1 MRLLRRTVLAG
12 GAALTP
18 LFGLIGCGP
27 GSRQT
32 VRHILPTVTDTHI
45 SITCSVARPVEL
57 LSLHL
62 AHKVYTGEQ
71 RDSEGVHWSFV
82 VEDLAPDTQ
91 YELQLLEGDSPIG
104 SAWPLRTF
112 PAENAE
118 VEQLKLAAFT
128 CAGGGDAFGF
138 NGLQYFKP
146 HAFRHRL
153 FDDLLA
159 QKPDAVIAIGDHIY
173 WDLRGGDR
181 PPLGRRKSALIRW
194 IIGAY
199 LRVKY
204 GVFDRDLPL
213 LGSPNE
219 AVLKRIADE
228 QIADLYGTRFKST
241 PIFFISD
248 DHDYFEN
255 DDAEKDLVTFPADA
269 FSRAAHRA
277 VADLYYP
284 ALPSAPASDL
294 SRSFGL
300 LRYGNLFEAPL
311 LDCAGYL
318 SLAEASGDVR
328 SGDDASRELEETEN
342 AATLFPNSVEHW
354 VLDRIAVSPAKHFA
368 LVPSHPMGWTAG
380 KWREWY
386 PDVVAPEGFEGLVTN
401 ELNFER
407 ATKGVLTTRAQ
418 KYLWQPGWWAQHQR
432 LLQALSLRAGSRFT
446 FSGDI
451 HAQGAIA
458 IEASGGDALP
468 GGSVNSLLVG
478 PVSTSDATW
487 PSFARG
493 IPANQPGW
501 LQTTTLS
508 VTEEVNGF
516 ALFDIRSTGVVAQ
529 LFNCGGHDASGTDD
543 GRVQRVTDLLLS

>member
-45 SITCSVARPVEL
+45 SITCSVARPVES
-57 LSLHL
+57 LSLRL

-71 RDSEGVHWSFV
+71 RDSKGVHWSFV

-284 ALPSAPASDL
+284 PLPYAPTPDTQ
-294 SRSFGL
+294 RSFGL
-300 LRYGNLFEAPL
+300 FKYGNLFEAPL
-311 LDCAGYL
+311 LDCAGQM
-318 SLAEASGDVR
+318 SLAENVESGE
-328 SGDDASRELEETEN
+328 GD
-342 AATLFPNSVEHW
+342 ATGVNSARLFPEAIERW
-354 VLDRIAVSPAKHFA
+354 VLDRIEVSKAKHFA

-401 ELNFER
+401 ELNLDG
-407 ATKGVLTTRAQ
+407 ATKGVLTTKAQ
-418 KYLWQPGWWAQHQR
+418 KYLWQRGWWTQHQR
-432 LLQALSLRAGSRFT
+432 LLQALSARPGSRFT

-458 IEASGGDALP
+458 IEVSGDEALP
-468 GGSVNSLLVG
+468 GGLVKSLLVG

-501 LQTTTLS
+501 LQTKTLS

-516 ALFDIRSTGVVAQ
+516 ALFDIRSSGVVAQ

-543 GRVQRVTDLLLS
+543 GRVQGVTDLLLS

>member
-45 SITCSVARPVEL
+45 SITCSVARPVES
-57 LSLHL
+57 LSLRV

-71 RDSEGVHWSFV
+71 RDSKGVHWSFV

-173 WDLRGGDR
+173 WDLRGSDR

-284 ALPSAPASDL
+284 PLPYAPTPDTQ
-294 SRSFGL
+294 RSFGL
-300 LRYGNLFEAPL
+300 FKYGNLFEAPL
-311 LDCAGYL
+311 LDCAGQM
-318 SLAEASGDVR
+318 SLAENVESGE
-328 SGDDASRELEETEN
+328 GD
-342 AATLFPNSVEHW
+342 ATGVNSARLFPEAIERW
-354 VLDRIAVSPAKHFA
+354 VLDRIEVSKAKHFA

-401 ELNFER
+401 ELNLDG
-407 ATKGVLTTRAQ
+407 ATKGVLTTKAQ
-418 KYLWQPGWWAQHQR
+418 KYLWQRGWWTQHQR

-458 IEASGGDALP
+458 IESSGGDVLL
-468 GGSVNSLLVG
+468 GGSVKSLLVG

-501 LQTTTLS
+501 LQTKTLS

-516 ALFDIRSTGVVAQ
+516 ALFDIRSSGVVAQ

-543 GRVQRVTDLLLS
+543 GRVQGVTDLLLS

>member
-1 MRLLRRTVLAG
+1 MVPLL
-12 GAALTP
+12 
-18 LFGLIGCGP
+18 GLIGCGP
-27 GSRQT
+27 SSRQT
-32 VRHILPTVTDTHI
+32 IRHILPTVTDTRI
-45 SITCSVARPVEL
+45 SISCSLAQPVQS
-57 LSLHL
+57 LSLRM
-62 AHKVYTGEQ
+62 ANTFYTGEQ
-71 RDSEGVHWSFV
+71 RDSEGLHWSFT
-82 VEDLAPDTQ
+82 VEDLTPNTQ
-91 YELQLLEGDSPIG
+91 YELQLFESESALGD
-104 SAWPLRTF
+104 AWPVRTF
-112 PAENAE
+112 PEEDAD
-118 VEQLKLAAFT
+118 VEELRLAAFT

-153 FDDLLA
+153 FDELLA
-159 QKPDAVIAIGDHIY
+159 QSPDAVIAIGDHIY

-181 PPLGRRKSALIRW
+181 PPLGRRRSAFIRW
-194 IIGAY
+194 VIGAY

-204 GVFDRDLPL
+204 GVFDRELPL

-269 FSRAAHRA
+269 FSREAHRA

-284 ALPSAPASDL
+284 ALPHAPTPDTH
-294 SRSFGL
+294 RSFGL
-300 LRYGNLFEAPL
+300 FKYGNLFEAPL
-311 LDCAGYL
+311 LDCAGQM
-318 SLAEASGDVR
+318 SLTKNLASGEGKAKDTNSAR
-328 SGDDASRELEETEN
+328 
-342 AATLFPNSVEHW
+342 LFPEAIEQW
-354 VLDRIAVSPAKHFA
+354 VLDRIETSQAEHFA

-386 PDVVAPEGFEGLVTN
+386 PDIVAPEGFEGLVTN
-401 ELNFER
+401 ELNFEG
-407 ATKGVLTTRAQ
+407 ATPGVLTTAAQ
-418 KYLWQPGWWAQHQR
+418 KYLWQRGWWAQHQR
-432 LLQALSLRAGSRFT
+432 LLQALSARPGSRFT

-458 IEASGGDALP
+458 IEASGDAELP
-468 GGSVNSLLVG
+468 GGAVTSLLVG

-501 LQTTTLS
+501 LQTKTLS
-508 VTEEVNGF
+508 VTEEINGF
-516 ALFDIRSTGVVAQ
+516 TLFDITSSGVVAQ
-529 LFNCGGHDASGTDD
+529 LFNCGGHDSSALDD

>member
-1 MRLLRRTVLAG
+1 MPLL
-12 GAALTP
+12 
-18 LFGLIGCGP
+18 GLIGCGP

-32 VRHILPTVTDTHI
+32 IRHILPTVTDTRI
-45 SITCSVARPVEL
+45 SISCSLAQPVQSLLLRVANEVFR
-57 LSLHL
+57 
-62 AHKVYTGEQ
+62 GEQ
-71 RDSEGVHWSFV
+71 RDSEGLHWSFTA
-82 VEDLAPDTQ
+82 EDLTANTQ
-91 YELQLLEGDSPIG
+91 YQLQLLDGEIPVGDT
-104 SAWPLRTF
+104 WPLRTF
-112 PAENAE
+112 PAEDAA
-118 VEQLKLAAFT
+118 VDQLKLAAFT

-153 FDDLLA
+153 FDELLA
-159 QKPDAVIAIGDHIY
+159 QSPDAVIAIGDHIY

-204 GVFDRDLPL
+204 GVFDRALPL
-213 LGSPNE
+213 LDSPNE

-255 DDAEKDLVTFPADA
+255 DDAEKDIVTFPADS
-269 FSRAAHRA
+269 FSREAHRA

-284 ALPSAPASDL
+284 PLPHAPTHDAQ
-294 SRSFGL
+294 RSFGL
-300 LRYGNLFEAPL
+300 FKYGNLFEAPL
-311 LDCAGYL
+311 LDCAGQM
-318 SLAEASGDVR
+318 SLAEHEQSGE
-328 SGDDASRELEETEN
+328 GDAQEKNSAR
-342 AATLFPNSVEHW
+342 LFPEPIERW
-354 VLDRIAVSPAKHFA
+354 VFDRIETSQAEHFA
-368 LVPSHPMGWTAG
+368 LVPSHPIGWTAG

-386 PDVVAPEGFEGLVTN
+386 PDVVAPYGFEGLVTN
-401 ELNFER
+401 ELNFEG
-407 ATKGVLTTRAQ
+407 ATKGVLTTKAQ
-418 KYLWQPGWWAQHQR
+418 KYLWQRGWWTQHQR
-432 LLQALSLRAGSRFT
+432 LLRALSERPGSRFT

-451 HAQGAIA
+451 HAQGAVA
-458 IEASGGDALP
+458 IEVSGEETLP
-468 GGSVNSLLVG
+468 GGLVKSLLVG

-501 LQTTTLS
+501 LQTATLS

-516 ALFDIRSTGVVAQ
+516 TLFDITSSGVVAQ
-529 LFNCGGHDASGTDD
+529 LFNCGGHDSSDPDD

>member
-1 MRLLRRTVLAG
+1 MGSSLTILRRTLLAG
-12 GAALTP
+12 GATALP
-18 LFGLIGCGP
+18 LLGLIGCGP

-32 VRHILPTVTDTHI
+32 IRHILPTVTDTRI
-45 SITCSVARPVEL
+45 SISCSLARPVPS
-57 LSLHL
+57 LSLRVTNE
-62 AHKVYTGEQ
+62 VYTGEQ
-71 RDSEGVHWSFV
+71 RDSEGFHWSFTA
-82 VEDLAPDTQ
+82 EDLTANTQ
-91 YELQLLEGDSPIG
+91 YQLQLLDGEKPVGD
-104 SAWPLRTF
+104 AWPLRTF
-112 PAENAE
+112 PAEDAA
-118 VEQLKLAAFT
+118 VDQLKLAAFT

-146 HAFRHRL
+146 HTFRHRL
-153 FDDLLA
+153 FDELLA
-159 QKPDAVIAIGDHIY
+159 QNPDAVIAIGDHIY

-194 IIGAY
+194 VIGAY
-199 LRVKY
+199 LRMKY
-204 GVFDRDLPL
+204 GVFDRALPL
-213 LGSPNE
+213 LDSPNE

-269 FSRAAHRA
+269 FSREAHRA

-284 ALPSAPASDL
+284 PLPHAPSPETH
-294 SRSFGL
+294 RSFGL
-300 LRYGNLFEAPL
+300 FKYGNLFEAPL
-311 LDCAGYL
+311 LDCAGQM
-318 SLAEASGDVR
+318 SLAENEESGEGEPQDINSAR
-328 SGDDASRELEETEN
+328 
-342 AATLFPNSVEHW
+342 LFPEGIEQW
-354 VLDRIAVSPAKHFA
+354 VLDCIETSPAKHFA

-386 PDVVAPEGFEGLVTN
+386 PDVVAPEGFGGLVNN
-401 ELNFER
+401 ELNFEG
-407 ATKGVLTTRAQ
+407 ATKGVLTTIAQ
-418 KYLWQPGWWAQHQR
+418 KYLWQRGWWTQHQR
-432 LLQALSLRAGSRFT
+432 LLRALSARPGSRFT

-458 IEASGGDALP
+458 IEVSGEEALP
-468 GGSVNSLLVG
+468 GGFVKSLLVG

-501 LQTTTLS
+501 LQSTTLS

-516 ALFDIRSTGVVAQ
+516 TVFNITASEVVAQ
-529 LFNCGGHDASGTDD
+529 LFNCGGHDSSGPDD

>member
-1 MRLLRRTVLAG
+1 M
-12 GAALTP
+12 
-18 LFGLIGCGP
+18 
-27 GSRQT
+27 
-32 VRHILPTVTDTHI
+32 
-45 SITCSVARPVEL
+45 ARPVES
-57 LSLHL
+57 LSLRL

-71 RDSEGVHWSFV
+71 RDSKGVHWSFV

-284 ALPSAPASDL
+284 PLPYAPTPDTQ
-294 SRSFGL
+294 RSFGL
-300 LRYGNLFEAPL
+300 FKYGNLFEAPL
-311 LDCAGYL
+311 LDCAGQM
-318 SLAEASGDVR
+318 SLAENVESGE
-328 SGDDASRELEETEN
+328 GD
-342 AATLFPNSVEHW
+342 ATGVNSARLFPEAIERW
-354 VLDRIAVSPAKHFA
+354 VLDRIEVSKAKHFA

-401 ELNFER
+401 ELNLDG
-407 ATKGVLTTRAQ
+407 ATKGVLTTKAQ
-418 KYLWQPGWWAQHQR
+418 KYLWQRGWWTQHQR
-432 LLQALSLRAGSRFT
+432 LLQALSARPGSRFT

-458 IEASGGDALP
+458 IEVSGDEALP
-468 GGSVNSLLVG
+468 GGLVKSLLVG

-516 ALFDIRSTGVVAQ
+516 ALFDIRSSGVVAQ

-543 GRVQRVTDLLLS
+543 GRVQGVTDLLLS

>member
-1 MRLLRRTVLAG
+1 MGSSLTVLRRTLLAG
-12 GAALTP
+12 GAAALP
-18 LFGLIGCGP
+18 LLSLIGCGP
-27 GSRQT
+27 SSRQT
-32 VRHILPTVTDTHI
+32 IKHILSTVTDTRI
-45 SITCSVARPVEL
+45 SISCSLSQPVQSLLLRVANE
-57 LSLHL
+57 
-62 AHKVYTGEQ
+62 VYRGDQ
-71 RDSEGVHWSFV
+71 RDSEGLHWSFTV
-82 VEDLAPDTQ
+82 KDLTANTQ
-91 YELQLLEGDSPIG
+91 YQLQLLEGESPVG
-104 SAWPLRTF
+104 DAWPLRTF
-112 PAENAE
+112 PAEDAP
-118 VEQLKLAAFT
+118 VDQLKLAAFT

-138 NGLQYFKP
+138 SGLQYFKP

-153 FDDLLA
+153 FDELLA
-159 QKPDAVIAIGDHIY
+159 QKPDAVIAVGDHIY
-173 WDLRGGDR
+173 WDLRGSDR
-181 PPLGRRKSALIRW
+181 PPLGRRKSAVIRW

-204 GVFDRDLPL
+204 GIFDRALPL

-255 DDAEKDLVTFPADA
+255 DDAEKDLVTFPADS
-269 FSRAAHRA
+269 FSREAHRA

-284 ALPSAPASDL
+284 PLPYAPSPETH
-294 SRSFGL
+294 RSFGL
-300 LRYGNLFEAPL
+300 FKYGNLFEAPL
-311 LDCAGYL
+311 LDCAGQM
-318 SLAEASGDVR
+318 SLAENEESGE
-328 SGDDASRELEETEN
+328 GDAQDKNSAR
-342 AATLFPNSVEHW
+342 LFPEAIEQW
-354 VLDRIAVSPAKHFA
+354 VLERIEVSPAKHFA

-401 ELNFER
+401 ELNFEG
-407 ATKGVLTTRAQ
+407 ATKGSLTTKAQ
-418 KYLWQPGWWAQHQR
+418 KYLWQLGWWTQHQR
-432 LLQALSLRAGSRFT
+432 LLQALSARPGSRFT

-458 IEASGGDALP
+458 IEASGEEVLP
-468 GGSVNSLLVG
+468 GGLVKSLLVG

-501 LQTTTLS
+501 LQTATLS

-516 ALFDIRSTGVVAQ
+516 TLFDITSSGVAAQ
-529 LFNCGGHDASGTDD
+529 LFNCGGRDSSRPDD

>member
-1 MRLLRRTVLAG
+1 MPLL
-12 GAALTP
+12 
-18 LFGLIGCGP
+18 GLIGCGP

-32 VRHILPTVTDTHI
+32 IRHILPTVTDTRI
-45 SITCSVARPVEL
+45 SISCSLAQPVQSLLLRVANEVFR
-57 LSLHL
+57 
-62 AHKVYTGEQ
+62 GEQ
-71 RDSEGVHWSFV
+71 RDSEGLHWSFTA
-82 VEDLAPDTQ
+82 EDLTANTQ
-91 YELQLLEGDSPIG
+91 YQLQLLDGETPVGDT
-104 SAWPLRTF
+104 WPLRTF
-112 PAENAE
+112 PAEDA
-118 VEQLKLAAFT
+118 VVDQLKLAAFT

-153 FDDLLA
+153 FDELLA
-159 QKPDAVIAIGDHIY
+159 RSPDAVIAIGDHIY

-204 GVFDRDLPL
+204 GVFDRALPL
-213 LGSPNE
+213 LDSPNE

-255 DDAEKDLVTFPADA
+255 DDAEKDIVTFPADS
-269 FSRAAHRA
+269 FSREAHRA

-284 ALPSAPASDL
+284 PLPHAPTHDAQ
-294 SRSFGL
+294 RSFGL
-300 LRYGNLFEAPL
+300 FKYGKLFEAPL
-311 LDCAGYL
+311 LDCAGQM
-318 SLAEASGDVR
+318 SLAEHEQSGE
-328 SGDDASRELEETEN
+328 GDAQEKNSAR
-342 AATLFPNSVEHW
+342 LFPEPIERW
-354 VLDRIAVSPAKHFA
+354 VLDRIETSQAEHFA
-368 LVPSHPMGWTAG
+368 LVPSHPIGWTAG

-386 PDVVAPEGFEGLVTN
+386 PDVVAPYGFEGLVTN
-401 ELNFER
+401 ELNFEG
-407 ATKGVLTTRAQ
+407 ATKGVLTTKAQ
-418 KYLWQPGWWAQHQR
+418 KYLWQRGWWTQHQR
-432 LLQALSLRAGSRFT
+432 LLRALSERPGSRFT

-451 HAQGAIA
+451 HAQGAVA
-458 IEASGGDALP
+458 IEVSGEETLP
-468 GGSVNSLLVG
+468 GGLVKSLLVG

-493 IPANQPGW
+493 IPANQPDW

-508 VTEEVNGF
+508 ATEEVNGF
-516 ALFDIRSTGVVAQ
+516 TVFNITSSGVVAQ
-529 LFNCGGHDASGTDD
+529 LFNCGGHDSSDPDD

>member
-1 MRLLRRTVLAG
+1 MASSLTVLRRTLLAG

-45 SITCSVARPVEL
+45 SITCSVARPVES
-57 LSLHL
+57 LSLRL

-71 RDSEGVHWSFV
+71 RDSKGVHWSFV

-91 YELQLLEGDSPIG
+91 YELQLLEGDSPID

-284 ALPSAPASDL
+284 PLPYAPTPDTQ
-294 SRSFGL
+294 RSFGL
-300 LRYGNLFEAPL
+300 FKYGNLFEAPL
-311 LDCAGYL
+311 LDCAGQM
-318 SLAEASGDVR
+318 SLAENLAPGEGKAKDTNR
-328 SGDDASRELEETEN
+328 AR
-342 AATLFPNSVEHW
+342 LFPEDIERW
-354 VLDRIAVSPAKHFA
+354 VLDRIEVSNAKHFA

-401 ELNFER
+401 ELNLDG
-407 ATKGVLTTRAQ
+407 ATKGVLTTKAQ
-418 KYLWQPGWWAQHQR
+418 KYLWQRGWWTQHQR
-432 LLQALSLRAGSRFT
+432 LLQALSARPGSRFT

-458 IEASGGDALP
+458 IEVSGDEALP
-468 GGSVNSLLVG
+468 GGLVKSLLVG

-493 IPANQPGW
+493 IPANQPDW

-516 ALFDIRSTGVVAQ
+516 ALFDIRSSGVMAQ
-529 LFNCGGHDASGTDD
+529 LFNCGGHDASGADD
-543 GRVQRVTDLLLS
+543 GRVQGVTDLLLS

>member
-1 MRLLRRTVLAG
+1 VVPSLTVLRRTLLAG
-12 GAALTP
+12 SAAVLP
-18 LFGLIGCGP
+18 LLGLIGCGT

-32 VRHILPTVTDTHI
+32 IRHILPTVTDTRI
-45 SITCSVARPVEL
+45 SISCSLAQPVQSL
-57 LSLHL
+57 LLRVSNE
-62 AHKVYTGEQ
+62 VYTGEQ
-71 RDSEGVHWSFV
+71 RDSEGAHWSFTAK
-82 VEDLAPDTQ
+82 DLIPNTQ
-91 YELQLLEGDSPIG
+91 YELQLLEGESSLGD
-104 SAWPLRTF
+104 AWPLRTF
-112 PAENAE
+112 PAEGAA
-118 VEQLKLAAFT
+118 VDQLKLAAFT

-146 HAFRHRL
+146 HAFRRRL
-153 FDDLLA
+153 FDELLA
-159 QKPDAVIAIGDHIY
+159 QNPDAIIAIGDHIY

-181 PPLGRRKSALIRW
+181 PPLGRKKSALIRW

-204 GVFDRDLPL
+204 GVFDRALPL

-255 DDAEKDLVTFPADA
+255 DDAEKDLVTFPADT
-269 FSRAAHRA
+269 FSREAHRA

-284 ALPSAPASDL
+284 PLPHAPTLDTH
-294 SRSFGL
+294 RSFGL
-300 LRYGNLFEAPL
+300 FKYGNLFEAPL
-311 LDCAGYL
+311 LDCAGHM
-318 SLAEASGDVR
+318 SLAETLESGE
-328 SGDDASRELEETEN
+328 G
-342 AATLFPNSVEHW
+342 AAEDINSARLFPEAIEQW
-354 VLDRIAVSPAKHFA
+354 VLNRIEVSQAKHFA

-386 PDVVAPEGFEGLVTN
+386 PDVVAPEGFEGLVIN
-401 ELNFER
+401 ELNFEG
-407 ATKGVLTTRAQ
+407 ATKEVLITEAQ
-418 KYLWQPGWWAQHQR
+418 KYLWQRGWWAQHQR
-432 LLQALSLRAGSRFT
+432 LLQALSARSGSRFT

-458 IEASGGDALP
+458 IEASGDEELP
-468 GGSVNSLLVG
+468 GGAVTSLLVG

-501 LQTTTLS
+501 LRTASLS

-516 ALFDIRSTGVVAQ
+516 TVFDITSSGVVAQ
-529 LFNCGGHDASGTDD
+529 LFNCGGHDSSDSDD
-543 GRVQRVTDLLLS
+543 GRVQRVTDFILS

>member
-45 SITCSVARPVEL
+45 SITCSVARPVES
-57 LSLHL
+57 LSLRL

-71 RDSEGVHWSFV
+71 RDSKGVHWSFV

-284 ALPSAPASDL
+284 PLPYAPTPDTQ
-294 SRSFGL
+294 RSFGL
-300 LRYGNLFEAPL
+300 FKYGNLFEAPL
-311 LDCAGYL
+311 LDCAGQM
-318 SLAEASGDVR
+318 SLAENVESGE
-328 SGDDASRELEETEN
+328 GD
-342 AATLFPNSVEHW
+342 ATGVNSARLFPEAIERW
-354 VLDRIAVSPAKHFA
+354 VLDRIEVSKAKHFA

-401 ELNFER
+401 ELNLDG
-407 ATKGVLTTRAQ
+407 ATKGVLTTKAQ
-418 KYLWQPGWWAQHQR
+418 KYLWQRGWWTQHQR
-432 LLQALSLRAGSRFT
+432 LLQALSARPGSRFT

-458 IEASGGDALP
+458 IEVSGDEALP
-468 GGSVNSLLVG
+468 GGLVKSLLVG

-501 LQTTTLS
+501 LQTITLS

-516 ALFDIRSTGVVAQ
+516 ALFDIRSSGVMAQ

-543 GRVQRVTDLLLS
+543 GRVQGVTDLLLS

>member
-45 SITCSVARPVEL
+45 SITCSVARPVES
-57 LSLHL
+57 LSLRL

-71 RDSEGVHWSFV
+71 RDSKGVHWSFV

-284 ALPSAPASDL
+284 PLPYAPTPDTQ
-294 SRSFGL
+294 RSFGL
-300 LRYGNLFEAPL
+300 FKYGNLFEAPL
-311 LDCAGYL
+311 LDCAGQM
-318 SLAEASGDVR
+318 SLAENVESGE
-328 SGDDASRELEETEN
+328 GD
-342 AATLFPNSVEHW
+342 ATGVNSARLFPEAIERW
-354 VLDRIAVSPAKHFA
+354 VLDRIEVSKAKHFA

-401 ELNFER
+401 ELNLDG
-407 ATKGVLTTRAQ
+407 ATKGVLTTKAQ
-418 KYLWQPGWWAQHQR
+418 KYLWQRGWWTQHQR
-432 LLQALSLRAGSRFT
+432 LLQALSARPGSRFT

-458 IEASGGDALP
+458 IEVSGDEALP
-468 GGSVNSLLVG
+468 GGLVKSLLVG

-516 ALFDIRSTGVVAQ
+516 ALFDIRSSGVVAQ

-543 GRVQRVTDLLLS
+543 GRVQGVTDLLLS